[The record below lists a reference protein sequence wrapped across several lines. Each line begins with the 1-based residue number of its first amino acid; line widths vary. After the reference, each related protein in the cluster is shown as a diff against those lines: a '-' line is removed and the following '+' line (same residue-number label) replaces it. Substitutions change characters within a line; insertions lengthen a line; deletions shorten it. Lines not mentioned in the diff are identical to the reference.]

1 MKIKF
6 TVVVLFILVISNLFA
21 FDGKRKGFILGF
33 GAGFSN
39 ISFKQKIE
47 GYGGSITSDKENKI
61 GFGSDFKI
69 GYAPNNKVEIYYF
82 SKVAWFS
89 ILNALND
96 NVTISDGVAGAGLS
110 YYLSP
115 KLNENEWTSSTF
127 ISCGFGWSGWSTPFE
142 EGSESWT
149 GLGFFVGSGYEF
161 SKHYRIEANL
171 FINNPSTKES
181 GYTYTTNST
190 VLMIIFSALAF

>member
-1 MKIKF
+1 MKIRS
-6 TVVVLFILVISNLFA
+6 VFILFLLIISNLFA

-47 GYGGSITSDKENKI
+47 GYGESINSDKENKI
-61 GFGSDFKI
+61 GFGTDFKI
-69 GYAPNNKVEIYYF
+69 GYAPNNRVEIYYF

-89 ILNALND
+89 LVNALNE

-115 KLNENEWTSSTF
+115 KLKEYEWTSSSF
-127 ISCGFGWSGWSTPFE
+127 ISGGLGWSGWSTPFE
-142 EGSESWT
+142 EDSESWSGT
-149 GLGFFVGSGYEF
+149 GFFVGGGYEF
-161 SKHYRIEANL
+161 SKHYRIEADL
-171 FINNPSTKES
+171 YINNPSIDE
-181 GYTYTTNST
+181 GDYTFTTNST
-190 VLMIIFSALAF
+190 VFMITFSALAF